1 MHPISP
7 PRPIP
12 MRRSKDNCNVRLA
25 QQQYTAFRQTSIHK
39 KGFQDPYEVGRGPGY
54 IDPHLPSTTRSIS
67 LYKVD
72 RCTSLHLVLPLPT
85 DAIYE
90 VDHGITYDAQYKGNA
105 TPFKSAT
112 PRFAEST
119 RSAPGP
125 GSYRAE
131 LFQGAFPTLLKT
143 ITPRDVRQE
152 HYEKQLQLKSLMG
165 IAPPPPHQPNVTP
178 AKDHAMPTRPVKK
191 PLHKSTGR
199 RIEGKRPALEIED
212 AAVSSKAS
220 ICCSSP
226 LIARLTPKNAYNGSF
241 VKAMVATPRYRQAL
255 AVGKRPAPYV
265 TDDAEPVVIGEVST
279 DTNGAAAV
287 PTTPS
292 DVVATGIMDTPPPML
307 SLTSEVVKQEIAL
320 SDHVVERDD
329 ATI

>member
-67 LYKVD
+67 LVD

-112 PRFAEST
+112 PRFAEVCS
-119 RSAPGP
+119 
-125 GSYRAE
+125 
-131 LFQGAFPTLLKT
+131 
-143 ITPRDVRQE
+143 V
-152 HYEKQLQLKSLMG
+152 QLQLKSLMG